1 MSDPSAAEL
10 PPAPPRAGPLRR
22 WSGELPWLLVLA
34 LACWP
39 PALWLLHAWD
49 PEAVVRLSQAAA
61 AGLRRGLLG
70 SGALLLVACLV
81 FPPVPAGLRLWAH
94 RLRLQFTSDRGPL
107 LRALGELQ
115 HFASAA
121 RHYEVGRLALQRG
134 EVTLA
139 GQHLYAALQLEPHH
153 AGAQYQFG
161 LLCLRLGQLQTAMR
175 AFTAAEQ
182 IDPGH
187 HFGDAKLHAGRA
199 CQLLGNAVVAAS
211 LLRHHQSRHGGNRRS
226 HYWLG
231 QALAEL
237 GDREGAAAAFAA
249 AAQANL
255 GPLTPEEGWYR
266 ALARVA
272 GWRWRPR

>member
-1 MSDPSAAEL
+1 MSDPSGGEL
-10 PPAPPRAGPLRR
+10 PPAPPSAAPLRR
-22 WSGELPWLLVLA
+22 WWSELPWLLVLA
-34 LACWP
+34 LAAFP
-39 PALWLLHAWD
+39 PLLWLLQTQD
-49 PEAVVRLSQAAA
+49 PEAAVRLSQ
-61 AGLRRGLLG
+61 GLVHGLQTLLLG
-70 SGALLLVACLV
+70 LGVLLVLGCLV
-81 FPPVPAGLRLWAH
+81 FPPVPALLRLWAH

-107 LRALGELQ
+107 LRALGDLQ

-121 RHYEVGRLALQRG
+121 RHLEVGRLALQRG
-134 EVTLA
+134 ELDLA
-139 GQHLYAALQLEPHH
+139 SKHLFAALEQEPHN

-161 LLCLRLGQLQTAMR
+161 LLCLRVGQLQTAMR

-231 QALAEL
+231 QALADL

-249 AAQANL
+249 AAHAEL
-255 GPLTPEEGWYR
+255 GPRTPEEGWYR

-272 GWRWRPR
+272 AWRWRQR